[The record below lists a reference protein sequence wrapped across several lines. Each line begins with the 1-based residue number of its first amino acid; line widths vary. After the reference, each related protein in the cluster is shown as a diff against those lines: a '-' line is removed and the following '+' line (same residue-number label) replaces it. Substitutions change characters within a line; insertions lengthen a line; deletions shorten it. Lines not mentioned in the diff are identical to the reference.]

1 MSEMTQGPLT
11 DEELAGWE
19 AEARAP
25 VRVGMHRL
33 LAELRS
39 LRAEKAAL
47 TAKVLERAFLGIV

>member
-1 MSEMTQGPLT
+1 MTQGPLT